1 MATPKKPLAAGLE
14 LDMRKLTGAL
24 ERERVRREL
33 THQEVA
39 DQLHVTA
46 SAIWHWRRRQSG
58 MTGDAAVRVA
68 DWLDVDLRSFARHRP
83 ARPGADLSPAVSA
96 DAA

>member
-1 MATPKKPLAAGLE
+1 MQLVCAAI
-14 LDMRKLTGAL
+14 
-24 ERERVRREL
+24 ERERVRRQL

-39 DQLHVTA
+39 DQLYVTA
-46 SAIWHWRRRQSG
+46 SAIWHWRRRHSG

-68 DWLDVDLRSFARHRP
+68 DWLGADLRSFARQAP
-83 ARPGADLSPAVSA
+83 ALPPAGPAPAAS